1 MGWWRRKR
9 WRLLHVVVFVV
20 VLLAGMSG
28 RELVGLQT
36 IDGDGEAA
44 LFALDRGDFI
54 PDRSDLGQDLVHAGL
69 EVGGGEGVAHRRGGD
84 GDA

>member
-1 MGWWRRKR
+1 MEEVEASACRRLCR
-9 WRLLHVVVFVV
+9 RCSRRNVRTV
-20 VLLAGMSG
+20 
-28 RELVGLQT
+28 LVGLQT

-69 EVGGGEGVAHRRGGD
+69 EVGGGECVAHRRGGD